1 VADKANI
8 FYAVASRLGSG
19 GVGGIARQAVSAL
32 ADAGRLHL
40 AAAYGKAPDGIAT
53 ERFHSIKRP
62 FRNPLA
68 EKKRRRM
75 KERLAFDSATCEIID
90 GDAVEL
96 FHGWNA
102 NCLETICAAKKNG
115 ITTIV
120 ERASTHMKTQMRILR
135 EAYGSVGVDPGVIE
149 LEEVIERCVGE
160 YEAADYVLVPSR
172 SVYDTF
178 IDEGFDA
185 DKLILLPFGVDLEK
199 FSPAVEKPEMPTF
212 LFCGR
217 IGIRKGVHHLLEA
230 WKKAAI
236 GRARLVLVGNVD
248 PEFRFAFATVADDP
262 GVEVL
267 SYSGDMPTLY
277 RSATAFVLPT
287 LEEGSA
293 LVTYEAMAS
302 GLPLITTGRAGS
314 VARDGVEGVMVSPG
328 DVDGFAKALT
338 DAAANPGRMEEMGA
352 AARKR
357 ALEFSWERYRERL
370 MAVYDSVMDGTRPV
384 PFPDGVD

>member
-1 VADKANI
+1 MADKANI

-19 GVGGIARQAVSAL
+19 GVGGIARQAVSTL
-32 ADAGRLHL
+32 ADAGRLHM
-40 AAAYGKAPDGIAT
+40 AAAYGSAPDGVAA

-68 EKKRRRM
+68 EKKRRRL
-75 KERLAFDSATCEIID
+75 KERLAFDSATREIID
-90 GDAVEL
+90 GDGMEL

-102 NCLETICAAKKNG
+102 NCLDTIRAAKEHG

-135 EAYGSVGVDPGVIE
+135 EAYDSVGVDPGVIE
-149 LEEVIERCVGE
+149 LDEVIERCVEE
-160 YEAADYVLVPSR
+160 YGAADYVLVPSR
-172 SVYDTF
+172 FVYGTF
-178 IDEGFDA
+178 VDEGFDA
-185 DKLILLPFGVDLEK
+185 GRLILLPFGVDLEK
-199 FSPAVEKPEMPTF
+199 FSPARKKPETPTF

-236 GRARLVLVGNVD
+236 RGARLVLVGNVD

-262 GVEVL
+262 CVEVL
-267 SYSGDMPTLY
+267 SYSGDMPALY

-293 LVTYEAMAS
+293 LVAYEAMAS
-302 GLPLITTGRAGS
+302 GLPLITTERAGS
-314 VARDGVEGVMVSPG
+314 VARDGAEAVMVSPG
-328 DVDGFAKALT
+328 DVDGLAKALT

-357 ALEFSWERYRERL
+357 ALEFSWERYRQRL
-370 MAVYDSVMDGTRPV
+370 ITVYDSVLDGAGPV
-384 PFPDGVD
+384 PLPDGVD